1 MVTRDP
7 HLSGHHLVE
16 LQRDDDE
23 FSYLTN
29 SEPVRVDGRLAP
41 MRRSPHLSEDTED
54 VLREILG
61 YTDTDIADLTAQG
74 ILT

>member
-1 MVTRDP
+1 
-7 HLSGHHLVE
+7 
-16 LQRDDDE
+16 
-23 FSYLTN
+23 
-29 SEPVRVDGRLAP
+29 